1 MVVQTKK
8 FGSYRGFTLVELLVV
23 IAIIGILVA
32 LLLPAV
38 QAAREAARRM
48 SCSNNLKQLGL
59 AMHNY
64 HDTYKRFPMHG
75 IYHNSGTGVGGSRQP
90 GWDWSNASKGSM
102 LVKLLPFVEQQPLYD
117 SINFTLGAVA
127 WNSPN
132 VEGQTLPNGSLI
144 RSTEM
149 PAFMCPS
156 KSSENSIGHSP
167 VSNYAPN
174 MGNQILHGTGCEAT
188 FPGNIFGTGGDVH
201 ANSDDGIQISGII
214 SRGQWAPN
222 IAQITDGTANVLMM
236 GEILPE
242 YSDHQRNGWFHF
254 NSLHAATT
262 GGLNYKKINNTG
274 NPYIKA
280 HNPPYP
286 GPCNQ
291 WDSHAV
297 SWGFRS
303 LHPGGVQVVLC
314 DASVQFLPETIDYV
328 TLQRLGDR
336 ADGNPVGSY

>member
-1 MVVQTKK
+1 MR
-8 FGSYRGFTLVELLVV
+8 YRPKQGFTLVELLVV

-48 SCSNNLKQLGL
+48 SCSNNLKQLGI

-75 IYHNSGTGVGGSRQP
+75 CFHHPGTGPGGSNQP
-90 GWDWSNASKGSM
+90 GMSWSNASKGSM

-117 SINFTLGAVA
+117 SIDFNVTATA
-127 WNSPN
+127 WNAPN
-132 VEGQTLPNGSLI
+132 VEAQLNANGTLI

-156 KSSENSIGHSP
+156 KASENSIGHSP

-174 MGNQILHGTGCEAT
+174 MGNQFLPGNGCEAV
-188 FPGNIFGTGGDVH
+188 FPGNNFGTGGDGH
-201 ANSDDGIQISGII
+201 GNSNDGIQISGII
-214 SRGQWAPN
+214 SRGSWAPN
-222 IAQITDGTANVLMM
+222 IAQISDGTSNVLMI

-262 GGLNYKKINNTG
+262 GGINYFDINNTG
-274 NPYIKA
+274 NPYITA
-280 HNPPYP
+280 TNPPFP
-286 GPCNQ
+286 APCNQ
-291 WDSHAV
+291 WNSHAV
-297 SWGFRS
+297 AWGFRS
-303 LHPGGVQVVLC
+303 QHPGGVQAVLC
-314 DASVQFLPETIDYV
+314 DASVQFIPETIDYL

-336 ADGNPVGSY
+336 ADGNPVGTY